1 MSEPVQLARVI
12 QGELPF
18 TLNLPEA
25 TYPVLVDGA
34 SYPIDVLQNRLA
46 VADGPDMMRFG
57 TADELR
63 ADFGDRWATS
73 YKHDLRTIVRHR
85 DQATVPRSELPA
97 PTDGQLFE
105 AAQSYLLR
113 ATPGVVPGGA
123 EQLQIQARH
132 WLAHLNHDDRG
143 AFTTDTSVRLAAAAA
158 FPHRDVAYF
167 CGAVNVLIRLY
178 MATFNDR
185 FVQEITES
193 MFSGTA
199 MRGLHYAVFCNGKL
213 FDSGHHAGGF
223 FPFLIRRPWWEHPE
237 QAVAAFRTQL
247 ETSPEPDPVAL
258 LHVRAQSMLLRGA
271 YRSAMLE
278 ASAAF
283 DLCLVRKI
291 RAGLLAKGKTDLE
304 IEQLLEDNQRY
315 EDRAKGLL
323 KQATGNSAPEVDNT
337 RWERFRQDRRN
348 RGSIAHS
355 ANEPNQIYATE
366 AVENMIALTE
376 SIGRLPV

>member
-1 MSEPVQLARVI
+1 MSEPVLLARVI

-25 TYPVLVDGA
+25 TYSVLVDGDP
-34 SYPIDVLQNRLA
+34 YPIDVLQNRVA
-46 VADGPDMMRFG
+46 VANGPDMMRVG
-57 TADELR
+57 TAEELR
-63 ADFGDRWATS
+63 PDFGARWATS

-97 PTDGQLFE
+97 PTQGQLFE

-113 ATPGVVPGGA
+113 ATPGVIPGGP
-123 EQLQIQARH
+123 EQLQLQARH
-132 WLAHLNHDDRG
+132 WLAHLGDDDRR

-158 FPHRDVAYF
+158 FPNGDLACF

-185 FVQEITES
+185 FVQEVTES

-199 MRGLHYAVFCNGKL
+199 MRGLHYAVFCNGQQ
-213 FDSGHHAGGF
+213 FDSGRHAGGL

-247 ETSPEPDPVAL
+247 QTSPDPDPVAL
-258 LHVRAQSMLLRGA
+258 LHVRAQSMLLRGG
-271 YRSAMLE
+271 YRSAIVE

-291 RAGLLAKGKTDLE
+291 QAGLLAKGKTDPE
-304 IEQLLEDNQRY
+304 IEQLLEENQRF
-315 EDRAKGLL
+315 EERAKKLL
-323 KQATGNSAPEVDNT
+323 KQATGKSAPELDNS
-337 RWERFRQDRRN
+337 RWERFRQDRRT
-348 RGSIAHS
+348 RGAIAHS
-355 ANEPNQIYATE
+355 GNEPDRVYATE
-366 AVENMIALTE
+366 AVENMLALTE
-376 SIGRLPV
+376 AIDRLPV